1 MSFNIIDS
9 DLAVLDFKK
18 DISVYNIYAGEITVR
33 TGANGY
39 TIQQETTIAESNGIT
54 FYSSPDTTYNILPN
68 TEQIITI
75 LAGGTPS
82 NLGSFFTPLEMENG
96 ENHLG
101 LTVSFSVS
109 NPVPA
114 GCERYIA
121 IVVDE
126 SGSINE
132 EEVFQIRNG
141 LTSFVN
147 SQSLTNTRLSLIGM
161 SNSDT
166 NLRSD
171 HVLEKKVAENQQL
184 LLDWISSFGSRPI
197 DAQSDYWAS
206 GLEVVN
212 DLTVTPDIIIIVT
225 DGMQVNNTGVLQ
237 NLYSTLNQKSHIF
250 VYGVTG
256 NDLSTTIQAE
266 LVSPLNFYLGRTP
279 LLKSNSGL
287 DTDYIRYSDFSNLGF
302 ELSQLTADLTSQQ
315 IGCVA
320 KVKIIENNL
329 SYPVLTT
336 ETPVNQQAGS
346 LVLENKS
353 RVDLTLLAGT
363 RIHNTATVNGL
374 VFKLENTV
382 TITALSQLEV
392 SILIEGTP
400 VFNGH
405 FTEAIVLDQ
414 VDNPNNFNIDLDVQV
429 KPVVEVLATA
439 SLQSS
444 SLQIIAT
451 GSKGVDSTK
460 GIHLR
465 WLLAGELGT
474 KHLPKGDLFTGT
486 NFNFNKQDD
495 FVKIYRSPYV
505 KIKNESNT
513 FSLSQIPDLVD
524 SGKAL
529 WIYKMNNGNRVFYVH
544 FKNKKKYNFVSTN
557 IISPSENPT
566 LFIHAY
572 GDNLIEI
579 ENQKELFFAVELN
592 FSSVNSSSIFRL
604 ETLSVAENTILAS
617 KKVSSRKNYT
627 SSKLDAVRV
636 LVENGRSIRFK
647 ASNCNLDEINF
658 EFYSDFIKYSNDT
671 QAWDLKGKYALS
683 LEDTIV
689 FKQLEPKFN
698 TVHGKWLKY
707 NDGEYVNTRNYRD
720 KWNKITDADDKNLK
734 EAVET
739 YVELSNNPS
748 LNNPTAL
755 ETISFGDAVQM
766 ENEEGET
773 EIISNTTEISNL
785 DLLNIAANDY
795 HIARMLGLG
804 CLDIDN
810 TVFTGD
816 FVYLAEYT
824 SFGDLQ
830 DGLGAREVQHLSMS
844 IPVSI
849 EKQRFPL
856 PVHLN
861 KIEPGLNV
869 DSTGNESANITDKD
883 GYSHDG
889 RKRYVSLFME
899 DIMDYGSNTPF
910 FESSLEYE
918 GSSFTFPIYVGVD
931 YKIDLDTNWVKPELA
946 SDLDYRNVNKDLELS
961 MNEPV
966 PIIIPES
973 DKSFLN
979 VRQEEIG
986 EHKYIYQGY
995 GINIFSRVTSGK
1007 QISIHSDI
1015 RPANTLI
1022 PPTGINSLL
1031 ITPENPLVFT
1041 SAVEQNRLETI
1052 GTGDKTYI
1060 RLLFEYYSAHELQNE
1075 YYSAHELQNYNIPE
1089 GMSLEDVLRG
1099 EKAIDKEEILA
1110 NYFEVFFRDSLPQI
1124 EYGKIVKIDNDTESD
1139 ITSIIRVKGYTVSS
1153 SGEKIELT
1161 ITESSKERFIGG
1173 VLTIEDQNY
1182 IIKGIEIN
1190 YLTID
1195 TVTVLESVDVE
1206 VVNKEVVSSILADGD
1221 ATINSE
1227 QIKAIVIPENGLCML
1242 VENMLTFS
1250 NWHPLG
1256 QPLDF
1261 KIEYPTNLGA
1271 LHREIIRQKDDDG
1284 NEEYNIEKTRGIWE
1298 DALIER
1304 FEELVYET
1312 NENGVEVASSE
1323 TKHLGL
1329 YKITFPGFQLPQ
1341 HSQYKGENI
1350 ENSVEWFNGI
1360 VRLFTKNSLESGNS
1374 IHVNPR
1380 KEFKV
1385 FRADNIGTT
1394 NDLVLYISDPN
1405 FKLQDNGSLLMDPN
1419 YDEIIVGN
1427 QTVNYYPSYK
1437 AYLFADSAYGLTEK
1451 NILPEGESIHYSI
1464 FGIRTHGKTNPDNPV
1479 NSINYDSK
1487 ISVPSPMHAVKVEK
1501 LNQPKLLNK
1510 ESLYATRPDFFK
1522 RSTFTFTTEYKQKPH
1537 AVLHYRANDEALLS
1551 VLYKQDTI
1559 LEIRENLKQ
1568 LGGNNETYL
1577 TDRWKDFLNFEE
1589 SEAEEQD
1596 GVIVPTPRVEYKT
1609 YPPAGDNPEFTYR
1622 FPMPDNKDFI
1632 KAINEFIRW
1641 HNESHQLI
1649 LQEDK
1654 VPDIE
1659 GITAFN
1665 QVIIPIDKGITE
1677 DLLAIYFIE
1686 QAIHAVFVP
1695 LTEVP
1700 VIYDLIDINRS
1711 PDYVP
1716 SAKKQ
1721 IIKDKDGHIL
1731 KASDPDFDM
1740 APMMKIVPPTEPT
1753 EPTEPKNATA
1763 AQFTDFNID
1772 GTSNNFYFY
1781 GVREMDVKMNFGSFS
1796 PFLGPVKLVN
1806 SNPPQAPE
1814 IKRIMPVLENSVLG
1828 INPAIQIE
1836 LNAYHQQHNI
1846 KKISIY
1852 RALSMFDAQSIRT
1865 MHLVK
1870 EIVVDESI
1878 LATDFDNVWQIYDE
1892 FEDVENIPFGEGLFY
1907 RITVSR
1913 EIEYEEYDFD
1923 TQEYAK
1929 VIDYTPSQPSK
1940 ITATIIADNV
1950 SPESPVLQASGVLAG
1965 VDESILQSVVLHW
1978 EKTVHNGK
1986 YHLYKMNSQGNWEK
2000 IHEIISNESENQLL
2014 LEQTQWGSGSLTIK
2028 TEDGDKTYHHF
2039 KLIAEN
2045 ASGMYSREENI
2056 LSLYNENLIVI

>member
-9 DLAVLDFKK
+9 NLNVLDFKK

-39 TIQQETTIAESNGIT
+39 TIQQETTIAELNGIT
-54 FYSSPDTTYNILPN
+54 FYSSPDTTYDILPN

-82 NLGSFFTPLEMENG
+82 NLGSFFMPLEMENG
-96 ENHLG
+96 ENNLG

-184 LLDWISSFGSRPI
+184 LLDWISYFGSRPI

-237 NLYSTLNQKSHIF
+237 NLYSTLNQKSHVF

-363 RIHNTATVNGL
+363 RIHNTETVNGL

-405 FTEAIVLDQ
+405 FTEVIVLDQ
-414 VDNPNNFNIDLDVQV
+414 VDNPNNFNINLDVQV

-444 SLQIIAT
+444 SLQIIAA
-451 GSKGVDSTK
+451 GSKGVDSTR

-495 FVKIYRSPYV
+495 FVKVYRSPYV

-513 FSLSQIPDLVD
+513 LSLSQAPDLVD

-544 FKNKKKYNFVSTN
+544 FKNKKKYNYVSN
-557 IISPSENPT
+557 LIRPSENPT

-604 ETLSVAENTILAS
+604 ETLSVAKNTILAS
-617 KKVSSRKNYT
+617 KKVSTRKTYT

-698 TVHGKWLKY
+698 AVHGKWLKY

-720 KWNKITDADDKNLK
+720 KWNKITDVDDKNLK

-739 YVELSNNPS
+739 YIELSNNPS

-755 ETISFGDAVQM
+755 ETISFGDAVQI

-861 KIEPGLNV
+861 KIEPGLNI

-979 VRQEEIG
+979 VRQEQIG

-995 GINIFSRVTSGK
+995 GINIFSRAASGK

-1060 RLLFEYYSAHELQNE
+1060 RLLFEYYSAHELQTE
-1075 YYSAHELQNYNIPE
+1075 YHTAHELQNYSIPE
-1089 GMSLEDVLRG
+1089 GMSLEDALKG

-1124 EYGKIVKIDNDTESD
+1124 EYAKIVEIDNNTESD
-1139 ITSIIRVKGYTVSS
+1139 ITSVIRVKGYTVSS

-1161 ITESSKERFIGG
+1161 ITEASKERFIGG

-1206 VVNKEVVSSILADGD
+1206 VVNKEIVSSILADGD
-1221 ATINSE
+1221 ATVNSE
-1227 QIKAIVIPENGLCML
+1227 QIKAIVIPENRLCML
-1242 VENMLTFS
+1242 VENMLTSS
-1250 NWHPLG
+1250 NWNPLG

-1271 LHREIIRQKDDDG
+1271 LHREIIGQKDDDG
-1284 NEEYNIEKTRGIWE
+1284 NEEYHIEKTRGIWE

-1304 FEELVYET
+1304 FEEVVYET

-1329 YKITFPGFQLPQ
+1329 YKITFPGFKLPQ
-1341 HSQYKGENI
+1341 HSQYKEENI

-1487 ISVPSPMHAVKVEK
+1487 ISVPSPMHAVRVEK
-1501 LNQPKLLNK
+1501 LNPPDKPKG
-1510 ESLYATRPDFFK
+1510 SLYATRPDFFK
-1522 RSTFTFTTEYKQKPH
+1522 RSTYTLTTEYKQKPH
-1537 AVLHYRANDEALLS
+1537 GVLYYRANDEVLLS
-1551 VLYKQDTI
+1551 VLYEQNTI
-1559 LEIRENLKQ
+1559 LQIREELNKR
-1568 LGGNNETYL
+1568 GGNNEISSNS
-1577 TDRWKDFLNFEE
+1577 RWANFLNFEE
-1589 SEAEEQD
+1589 LQETGTYASFQDLENTEES
-1596 GVIVPTPRVEYKT
+1596 YS
-1609 YPPAGDNPEFTYR
+1609 
-1622 FPMPDNKDFI
+1622 FPIPDNEDFI
-1632 KAINEFIRW
+1632 AAINEFINW
-1641 HNESHQLI
+1641 HNETNL
-1649 LQEDK
+1649 
-1654 VPDIE
+1654 PE
-1659 GITAFN
+1659 GVIPAKIIDNSNPLLALN
-1665 QVIIPIDKGITE
+1665 QVIIPIEKGIVE

-1686 QAIHAVFVP
+1686 QVIHSVFVP
-1695 LTEVP
+1695 LTEIP
-1700 VIYDLIDINRS
+1700 VIYDLIEINRS
-1711 PDYVP
+1711 LNYVP

-1721 IIKDKDGHIL
+1721 TIKDKDGHIL
-1731 KASDPDFDM
+1731 KASDPAFDM
-1740 APMMKIVPPTEPT
+1740 APMMKIVPPVESAEPT
-1753 EPTEPKNATA
+1753 EQNATA
-1763 AQFTDFNID
+1763 VQFTDFNID
-1772 GTSNNFYFY
+1772 GTSNNLYFY
-1781 GVREMDVKMNFGSFS
+1781 GVREMDAKMNFGSFS

-1814 IKRIMPVLENSVLG
+1814 IKRIMPVLENPVLG

-1846 KKISIY
+1846 KKISVY
-1852 RALSMFDAQSIRT
+1852 RASTMFNAQSIRT
-1865 MHLVK
+1865 MNLVK

-1923 TQEYAK
+1923 TQVYAK

-1940 ITATIIADNV
+1940 ITATIISDNI
-1950 SPESPVLQASGVLAG
+1950 SPESAVLQASGVLAG
-1965 VDESILQSVVLHW
+1965 IDESILQSVVLHW

-2000 IHEIISNESENQLL
+2000 IHEIISNEYENQLS
-2014 LEQTQWGSGSLTIK
+2014 LEQTLLASDSLAIK
-2028 TEDGDKTYHHF
+2028 TEDGDKIYHHF

-2045 ASGMYSREENI
+2045 ASGMYSSEEKI